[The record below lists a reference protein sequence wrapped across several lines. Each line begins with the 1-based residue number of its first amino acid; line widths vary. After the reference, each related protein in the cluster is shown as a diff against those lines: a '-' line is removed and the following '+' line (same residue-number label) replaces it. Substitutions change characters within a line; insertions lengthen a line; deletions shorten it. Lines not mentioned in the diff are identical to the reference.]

1 MRKQTTE
8 FTMTTPSDVNFN
20 IGIERVVPG
29 GDDPA
34 YMKATAH
41 LCDED
46 GNYDAEMKVL
56 EIKGIDTLEIQCIL
70 IKLKK
75 EIATMTS
82 VHVN

>member
-1 MRKQTTE
+1 
-8 FTMTTPSDVNFN
+8 MTTPSDVNLHVE
-20 IGIERVVPG
+20 IKRTIPG

-34 YMKATAH
+34 YMKVKAH

-46 GNYDAEMKVL
+46 GNYDAAMKVL

-75 EIATMTS
+75 EIADMTS